1 MRKEKLFSILFLSIL
16 FLFMVY
22 YKEQDYEQKDES
34 IQQYKLEFE
43 SDCECKKNNK
53 ITLNYLSDNHYKI
66 DLINKETKQILK
78 TYFLYKN
85 DQNLTCNKFS
95 LLRRGI
101 NQKIVS
107 LSLYGK
113 DPFYSRKLINLTRL
127 IKKYYPNWFI
137 RIYHDDTILESIKCE
152 IECQKDENNKLIDNS
167 DFCDIN
173 KLPVSLFNKETFWSV
188 SIHKM
193 MWRWLP
199 IGDNFVDTFVSRD
212 SDSLIIQ
219 REIDSVQVW
228 LNSNKIGHIMRG
240 KTLK

>member
-1 MRKEKLFSILFLSIL
+1 MRKAKQFSILFLGIL
-16 FLFMVY
+16 VVIIY
-22 YKEQDYEQKDES
+22 YKINNKQQDES

-53 ITLNYLSDNHYKI
+53 IILTYLSDSHYQI
-66 DLINKETKQILK
+66 DFINKESKQILK
-78 TYFLYKN
+78 SYFLKN

-95 LLRRGI
+95 WLRRGI

-107 LSLYGK
+107 FSLYGK
-113 DPFYSRKLINLTRL
+113 DSFYSSKLINLTRL
-127 IKKYYPNWFI
+127 VKKYYPNWLI

-152 IECQKDENNKLIDNS
+152 IECHKDENNKLMDN
-167 DFCDIN
+167 
-173 KLPVSLFNKETFWSV
+173 
-188 SIHKM
+188 
-193 MWRWLP
+193 
-199 IGDNFVDTFVSRD
+199 

-240 KTLK
+240 KNTFFLKKK